1 MHSGPHAPQYRR
13 LMEQQSNFRL
23 GVFILLALLLGV
35 ALLIGVGS
43 GRWLQSKITLET
55 YFNESVRG
63 LDIGSKVRYRG
74 VAIGEVS
81 AITFTYTRYEGDL
94 PNAQRQQYV
103 LVEAQLDSHILGGS
117 ADKDAQQ
124 ADLNREIAKG
134 LRVKLSPQGLTGTSY
149 LEIDYE
155 QQAENKTL
163 PFSWQPDNLYIPSA
177 NSTVNQLLGSAQ
189 EVMAKLQ
196 RIDLDQT
203 IGLLNQTLGTM
214 NTRLE
219 EIPAKNIGRE
229 AEQLLRTLNAMPLKQ
244 MASESA
250 QLITEVRASNQAL
263 KTLLEQPQL
272 QTASNDLA
280 SAASSAK
287 MLLAN
292 PALASAVQRLD
303 QITLRLDHLSAQRE
317 GDVQQIIDNLSSTSS
332 NLKALSEKA
341 NQRPSSLLF
350 SEQPKPYT
358 PPKP

>member
-1 MHSGPHAPQYRR
+1 
-13 LMEQQSNFRL
+13 MEQQSNFRL
-23 GVFILLALLLGV
+23 GVFILLALLLG
-35 ALLIGVGS
+35 AAILIGIGS
-43 GRWLQSKITLET
+43 GRWLHKKVTLET

-81 AITFTYTRYEGDL
+81 AITFTYTRYESDI
-94 PNAQRQQYV
+94 PNSQRQQYV
-103 LVEAQLDSHILGGS
+103 LVEAQLDNNILGQSSGNSS
-117 ADKDAQQ
+117 AQ
-124 ADLNREIAKG
+124 AELDREIAKG

-155 QQAENKTL
+155 AGQGQPL
-163 PFSWQPDNLYIPSA
+163 PFSWKPEHLYIPST

-189 EVMAKLQ
+189 DLMAKLQ
-196 RIDLDQT
+196 RVDVDKT
-203 IGLLNQTLGTM
+203 INLLNQTL
-214 NTRLE
+214 N
-219 EIPAKNIGRE
+219 
-229 AEQLLRTLNAMPLKQ
+229 TLNTKLDELPVKSIASETNRLLHTANQLPLVQ
-244 MASESA
+244 IASESS
-250 QLITEVRASNQAL
+250 QLLSEVRESNQAL
-263 KTLLEQPQL
+263 KALLEQPAL
-272 QTASNDLA
+272 HSATHDLA
-280 SAASSAK
+280 SAANSAK
-287 MLLAN
+287 VLLAN

-350 SEQPKPYT
+350 SDHPKPYS